1 MAQLERAMSKS
12 WRLSC
17 VLAAVLMSGAALADT
32 NWPTKPIKAV
42 NPFGAGSAG
51 DVVPRLFFERLS
63 TELGQP
69 IVIENRV
76 GAGGSVGTGAVAKSD
91 PDGYTLLSQTNAISI
106 APAIFP
112 NLNYD
117 TTRELSS
124 VLMIGYAA
132 NVMIVPNERP
142 WKTIQDFLASAKT
155 KGTVINYGSVGV
167 GSAVHI
173 SSEKFRAAAG
183 FEATHIP
190 YRGGSEVIADIIGGR
205 IDFYFCPLATALPL
219 IREGQVRALVLSTP
233 TRVRDLPDVPTPI
246 DAGLKDADSSIWF
259 GVFVPSKTPPEI
271 VEKLYV
277 TGTKV
282 LNTADMQASLKKIG
296 VEPMPMK
303 SSEMDALLVKEI
315 ADNKVLLKSE
325 VAAK

>member
-1 MAQLERAMSKS
+1 MAQLERAMNKS

-51 DVVPRLFFERLS
+51 DVVPRLFFEKLS

-190 YRGGSEVIADIIGGR
+190 YRGGSEVITDIIGGR

-219 IREGQVRALVLSTP
+219 IREGQVRALVVSTP

-282 LNTADMQASLKKIG
+282 LNMADMQASLKKIG

>member
-1 MAQLERAMSKS
+1 MAQLERAMNKS

-219 IREGQVRALVLSTP
+219 IREGQVRALVVSTP